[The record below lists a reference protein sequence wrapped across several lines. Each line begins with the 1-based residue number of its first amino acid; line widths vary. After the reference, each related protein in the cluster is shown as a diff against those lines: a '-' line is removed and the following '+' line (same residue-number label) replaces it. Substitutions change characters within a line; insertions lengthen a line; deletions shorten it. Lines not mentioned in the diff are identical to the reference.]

1 MVRKRLEDLLR
12 EEAQKSPNSE
22 TASEQ
27 TIELEATEVSDTDP
41 ETTESTEDSSSTTA
55 AKRTN
60 PTKAELETTVKEL
73 KAALQASEAENK
85 SLQRQISTLQSD
97 LQQQKILADLA
108 EKLQAELDETK
119 QLILKLSEVNSKPS
133 RAVSP
138 SSTKQPSSQS
148 QNLALSRLPKPPQ
161 SPALDSPVVINPS
174 PDLGWFD

>member
-12 EEAQKSPNSE
+12 EEAEKSPNSE
-22 TASEQ
+22 AAFEQ

-41 ETTESTEDSSSTTA
+41 EITEDSSSNTA

-60 PTKAELETTVKEL
+60 PTKAELENTVKEL

-119 QLILKLSEVNSKPS
+119 QLILKLSEANSKPPRS
-133 RAVSP
+133 VSP
-138 SSTKQPSSQS
+138 SSSTQQSSQGK
-148 QNLALSRLPKPPQ
+148 NLALSRLPKAPQ
-161 SPALDSPVVINPS
+161 SPTLNSPVVINPG
-174 PDLGWFD
+174 PDVGWFD